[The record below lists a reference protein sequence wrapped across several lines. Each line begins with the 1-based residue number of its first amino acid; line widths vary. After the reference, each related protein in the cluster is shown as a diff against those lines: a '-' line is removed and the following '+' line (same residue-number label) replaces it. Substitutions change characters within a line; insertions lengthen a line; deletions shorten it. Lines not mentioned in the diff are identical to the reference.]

1 MNILVIAEQKEGALA
16 QSSFE
21 ALGAAQSLGGSLSTV
36 LLAKDPAQM
45 AEKLAANGGGKVM
58 TVAHDSLDLFNQ
70 ETFRKVVGE
79 IIEKCSPDIVI
90 GVATINT
97 RALLSALAAK
107 TGGAMAS
114 NATGLRLDGDKVVV
128 TRPCYGG
135 KAVAEV
141 TTSDSGKPFFVSLRL
156 KAFSPAPEGAGEV
169 SAETVSDSC
178 FESRTKVVE
187 AVKESGQTV
196 KLEEADAVVSFGRG
210 LQGAENIPLIQKL
223 ADSLGAAVGAS
234 RAVVDAGWIE
244 YKHQVGQTGR
254 TVTPKLYIAVGIS
267 GAIQHLVGM
276 QSSKCIVAI
285 NKDKDAPIF
294 NIASYGIVGDAF
306 EILPAL
312 SERFAQG
319 G

>member
-1 MNILVIAEQKEGALA
+1 MKILVLAEQKEGKLSN
-16 QSSFE
+16 SSFE
-21 ALGAAQSLGGSLSTV
+21 ALGAAQSLGGDISTV
-36 LLAKDPAQM
+36 VLGKDPAPL
-45 AEKLAANGGGKVM
+45 AEQLAAHGGGKVM

-79 IIEKCSPDIVI
+79 LVEKSAPDVVI

-97 RALLSALAAK
+97 RALLSALAAQ
-107 TGGAMAS
+107 TSGAMAS
-114 NATGLRLDGDKVVV
+114 NATALRLEGEKVIV

-135 KAVAEV
+135 KAVSEV
-141 TTSDSGKPFFVSLRL
+141 TSGDSGKPFFISLRL
-156 KAFSPAPEGAGEV
+156 KAFSPAQAGSGEV
-169 SAETVSDSC
+169 VAETVADSC

-187 AVKESGQTV
+187 AVKEAGQTV

-210 LQGAENIPLIQKL
+210 LQGAEHIPLVQKL

-254 TVTPKLYIAVGIS
+254 TVTPKLYVAVGIS

-294 NIASYGIVGDAF
+294 NVASYGIVVDAF

-319 G
+319 A